1 MKRVLVGGL
10 VNPTSLQCSVLLHL
24 LIKRVFLRV
33 LNALPVFGNASLKS
47 KETPMICPW
56 YVCFNGHWPDIE
68 NWCFASFCECSVAAV
83 ILKDENQVYYNY
95 SDILKTPGNYW

>member
-47 KETPMICPW
+47 KETPMICP
-56 YVCFNGHWPDIE
+56 
-68 NWCFASFCECSVAAV
+68 
-83 ILKDENQVYYNY
+83 
-95 SDILKTPGNYW
+95 